1 MDIYKALKKEKKAIK
16 RFYIYMGILA
26 LLLPTTLW
34 LTGIKTKFFIF
45 YVLILELL
53 IILAVLKK
61 RDYTKLEF
69 KYKNNRLKFTSG
81 LFSQTNTILCDT
93 ISIVHTDGME
103 EYMKIILV
111 SNAKVRNRRMK
122 LISKGF
128 LKRYPEVAEL
138 YDKIKRLDPDEIYY
152 FQIVK
157 KGGLKKYPF
166 LDEVFKYCVKADYT
180 EACIENIKIARG
192 QTLS

>member
-1 MDIYKALKKEKKAIK
+1 MDIFKALKKEKKAIK

-26 LLLPTTLW
+26 VLLPSTLW
-34 LTGIKTKFFIF
+34 LTGIKTKFYIL
-45 YVLILELL
+45 YVVFLELL

-61 RDYTKLEF
+61 RDYTKLEY

-93 ISIVHTDGME
+93 IAIVHTDGME
-103 EYMKIILV
+103 DYMKIILV

-122 LISKGF
+122 PISKGF
-128 LKRYPEVAEL
+128 LARYPEVSEL
-138 YDKIKRLDPDEIYY
+138 YKKLRKLDPDETYY
-152 FQIVK
+152 FQIVR

-166 LDEVFKYCVKADYT
+166 LDEIFKYCVKADYT